1 MKTLVFLMI
10 SFYSFA
16 QTSYT
21 NGQDG
26 IEMFAV
32 RGDTMYV
39 YHQRQAKM
47 EVRIEVALIVLN
59 NYLRSKNTGGVK
71 VICTSLGEV
80 TGILT
85 IKRTPKMVVLYFQ
98 YMSILWNSGILE
110 KTLKKKKK

>member
-1 MKTLVFLMI
+1 MKTLILLI

-26 IEMFAV
+26 IEMFIIHS
-32 RGDTMYV
+32 DTMYV

-47 EVRIEVALIVLN
+47 EVRTEVALIVLN

-71 VICTSLGEV
+71 VIFTSLGEV

-85 IKRTPKMVVLYFQ
+85 IERAPKIVVLHFQ
-98 YMSILWNSGILE
+98 YVSILWNNGILE
-110 KTLKKKKK
+110 KTLKKK